1 MSLFCYNMLSSAEP
15 RPTGKKK
22 STFRKVS
29 EWLHLWLGLF
39 SGIIVF
45 VVCLTGGIWATRYEV
60 WYFTEPYQR
69 VEVQHK
75 DYLKPSELVALSKK
89 YLIAKKENADSL
101 ESVVISKPGK
111 SAICTFALSGG
122 RNTALYLNPYTG
134 YVIYDK
140 RERSAADNFFIFMR
154 AGHRFFWLPQKI
166 GSPVVGSAC
175 IIFIIT
181 LITGLIWWFPPKWT
195 KKAREKAFKVKWN
208 AKWKRLNI
216 DLHNVFGFYALLF
229 VLAMTVTG
237 VVFTFKWF
245 EKGVYTSLTWKKM
258 GEVKQEDPFS
268 DTTKLNNTLAVN
280 VEDVIWNQA
289 ITKHPDL
296 AKASMLFP
304 EKKDQAYELFVQ
316 FGDGTL
322 NYNRAVYYFD
332 RYTLKPLAPIN
343 PRLLPYKE
351 ASLGEKVFRMNFDIH
366 TGQIL
371 GLPTKILAFFAC
383 MIGASMPITGFII
396 WYNRKWG
403 KKATR
408 RKKRPTKQTPQLA

>member
-1 MSLFCYNMLSSAEP
+1 MLSTEP
-15 RPTGKKK
+15 RSSAKKK
-22 STFRKVS
+22 STFRRVS

-75 DYLKPSELVALSKK
+75 EYLKPSELVALSRK
-89 YLIAKKENADSL
+89 YLKAKHENADTL
-101 ESVVISKPGK
+101 ESVVIGKPGK
-111 SAICTFALSGG
+111 SAICTFDLGGG
-122 RNTALYLNPYTG
+122 RDAAIYLNPYTG
-134 YVIYDK
+134 YVVYDK
-140 RERSAADNFFIFMR
+140 RERSAADDFFIFVR

-181 LITGLIWWFPPKWT
+181 LITGIIWWFPVKWNR
-195 KKAREKAFKVKWN
+195 KAREKAFKVKWSAN
-208 AKWKRLNI
+208 WKRLNI
-216 DLHNVFGFYALLF
+216 DLHNVFGFYAMLF

-237 VVFTFKWF
+237 VVFTFEWF
-245 EKGVYTSLTWKKM
+245 EKGIYTSLTWKKM
-258 GEVKQEDPFS
+258 EEPKQPQPFS
-268 DTTKLNNTLAVN
+268 DTTLVGSIQHVN
-280 VEDVIWNQA
+280 DEDFIWNHA
-289 ITKHPDL
+289 IARHPDF
-296 AKASMLFP
+296 AKVTILFP
-304 EKKDQAYELFVQ
+304 ANTKAAYQSFVQ

-322 NYNRAVYYFD
+322 NYNRAIYYFD
-332 RYTLKPLAPIN
+332 RYTLKPLAPTN
-343 PRLLPYKE
+343 PSALPYAE

-371 GLPTKILAFFAC
+371 GLPTKILAEFAC
-383 MIGASMPITGFII
+383 LIGASLPVTGFII

-403 KKATR
+403 KKKTR
-408 RKKRPTKQTPQLA
+408 RKKRAKGDAAPQLV